1 MGRRRNASGVF
12 PVQRSDPN
20 GLPTVK
26 RFQELGISMY
36 IDKAKATDM
45 EDVISVE
52 ALLKEV
58 GLNAELTKKRN
69 KINEI
74 MSSLICKLMTKQ
86 DEKALRNMK
95 SE

>member
-1 MGRRRNASGVF
+1 MLPEYFRYRGLT
-12 PVQRSDPN
+12 PE

-36 IDKAKATDM
+36 IDKAKATDLK
-45 EDVISVE
+45 DVMSIE

-58 GLNAELTKKRN
+58 GLNAELTKKENR
-69 KINEI
+69 INEV

-95 SE
+95 HE